1 IDYRKLNLL
10 TITQPYPFPSIRD
23 QFLDL
28 KGAKIFSLID
38 LKQGFYQIPILRKD
52 CHKTAFSIL
61 GDKYEFLRLPFGLK
75 NAPFFFQKTMY
86 RILLKFN
93 FVKVFIDD
101 ILIYSK
107 NINEHYEHI
116 NTILKH
122 LLKNNV
128 SINPEKCHFAK
139 EGVKFLG
146 YESNENGY
154 CADTSRVEKFDN
166 FKPPTSKKK

>member
-1 IDYRKLNLL
+1 
-10 TITQPYPFPSIRD
+10 
-23 QFLDL
+23 
-28 KGAKIFSLID
+28 
-38 LKQGFYQIPILRKD
+38 LRKD
-52 CHKTAFSIL
+52 CHKTDFSIL

-86 RILLKFN
+86 RILSKFN
-93 FVKVFIDD
+93 YVKVFIDD

-107 NINEHYEHI
+107 NINEHYEHL

-122 LLKNNV
+122 LLENNV

-139 EGVKFLG
+139 ESVKFLG
-146 YESNENGY
+146 YEINENGY

-166 FKPPTSKKK
+166 FKPPTSKKKIMSLVGTLQWFRPFVPNMSKKLLPITDKLKLGTFT